1 MIDLWGMEHR
11 SLILAAALLPVLLA
25 CGPRAGADPAAPAP
39 PRADTTLPTGQAGL
53 PAGQAGAPPPADG
66 IQEITSPDGRVRMR
80 GPLVDGRRHG
90 LWTAYFPDGT
100 VQSRG
105 MYRNGVRH
113 GTAEV
118 FHPGGMPYYTGQYH
132 QDNPSGEWLFHD
144 TTGALHRTVVHDTLG
159 RIIEQR

>member
-1 MIDLWGMEHR
+1 MEHR

-25 CGPRAGADPAAPAP
+25 CGPRAGTDPA
-39 PRADTTLPTGQAGL
+39 LPTGQAGA
-53 PAGQAGAPPPADG
+53 PAPPQADTTPPPADG
-66 IQEITSPDGRVRMR
+66 IQEITYPDGRVRMR

-105 MYRNGVRH
+105 MYRNGLRH

-144 TTGALHRTVVHDTLG
+144 TTGALLRTVVHDTLG